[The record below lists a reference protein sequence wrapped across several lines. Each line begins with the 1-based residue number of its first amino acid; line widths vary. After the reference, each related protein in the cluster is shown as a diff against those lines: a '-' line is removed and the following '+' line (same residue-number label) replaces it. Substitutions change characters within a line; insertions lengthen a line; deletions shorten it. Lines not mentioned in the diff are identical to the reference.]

1 MNRLSLLIL
10 WFVLITQS
18 GCVSTCRTGNPWEQF
33 ELFDGMS
40 VICTRDFGGQSNID
54 LADGMV
60 SDAWMAP
67 TTLKVGIP
75 LLFQC
80 HIDRAPYHL
89 RFQLWDESQQYQ
101 SIEIREVLL
110 EYKNG
115 ECVRKNVDWKRPLK
129 PYTQHSSSG
138 SVSTDIEM
146 FQMTDFMEE
155 IVDRH
160 QDVKITLTGN
170 MINIQGEPQAFSTP
184 IEFKAKSSFMIAPT
198 WLILSGV

>member
-1 MNRLSLLIL
+1 MSRLSLLIL
-10 WFVLITQS
+10 VFVLLTQS
-18 GCVSTCRTGNPWEQF
+18 GCISTSRKGYEIGLIDLTG
-33 ELFDGMS
+33 GIS
-40 VICTRDFGGQSNID
+40 VICNRGFGGQCDIQ
-54 LADGMV
+54 LAEGMT
-60 SDAWMAP
+60 SDAWMAA
-67 TTLKVGIP
+67 TTVRVGVP
-75 LLFQC
+75 FLLQC
-80 HIDRAPYHL
+80 SVDMAPYHL

-160 QDVKITLTGN
+160 QDVKITLTGY
-170 MINIQGEPQAFSTP
+170 MIDIQGEPQAFSTP